1 MKARTTLLGTGGP
14 RPDPNRQG
22 SAVAIRVGD
31 ECLLFDAGR
40 GVTTQLVRAGIQPQH
55 VNPIFITHLHFD
67 HIGNLGD
74 LLLTAWNNGR
84 TQPLLVY
91 GPKGSKKIV
100 NGLLD
105 TIYAPDISFRLT
117 EAELTKHKLADI
129 RKMVQVQEV
138 RPGLVHKEAS
148 WKVSTDYVEHGHGL
162 GITRDEWTCLGY
174 RIEIGEQVITISGDT
189 VDCPGIRRLAQDA
202 DLLIMCSYL
211 AESEIDTPETALI
224 ANHILASPSAAG
236 RIASEAG
243 VGRLVL
249 THIREKSDSLLQT
262 MVNDSAHYFSGKV
275 TIGQDLMSF
284 D

>member
-1 MKARTTLLGTGGP
+1 MKTRTTLLGTGGP

-22 SAVAIRVGD
+22 SAVAVQVSD

-74 LLLTAWNNGR
+74 LLLTSWNNGR

-91 GPKGSKKIV
+91 GPKGIKKIV
-100 NGLLD
+100 NCLLD

-117 EAELTKHKLADI
+117 EAELTQHKLADI
-129 RKMVQVQEV
+129 RKMIQVHEV
-138 RPGLVHKEAS
+138 SHGLVHEEAC
-148 WKVSTDYVEHGHGL
+148 WKVSADYVNHGHGL
-162 GITRDEWTCLGY
+162 GITRDEWICLGY

-211 AESEIDTPETALI
+211 AESEIDNPEATLI

-262 MVNDSAHYFSGKV
+262 MVNDSARLFSGEV